1 MCKLLQGIAGLPGP
15 IGVDG
20 GPGLPGQKGEKV
32 ILNYS
37 FFAYKD
43 PKCIITKNTLLFVI
57 FIFSCRVRRELA
69 YKVFKVLMERK
80 ERRYLTADM
89 KDTEFS
95 HQLDFGE

>member
-37 FFAYKD
+37 FCAYKD
-43 PKCIITKNTLLFVI
+43 PKCIITKNTLLFI
-57 FIFSCRVRRELA
+57 I
-69 YKVFKVLMERK
+69 
-80 ERRYLTADM
+80 
-89 KDTEFS
+89 
-95 HQLDFGE
+95 

>member
-37 FFAYKD
+37 FCACID
-43 PKCIITKNTLLFVI
+43 PKCIIAKNTLFII
-57 FIFSCRVRRELA
+57 FNFSCRVRRELA

-95 HQLDFGE
+95 HQLGE